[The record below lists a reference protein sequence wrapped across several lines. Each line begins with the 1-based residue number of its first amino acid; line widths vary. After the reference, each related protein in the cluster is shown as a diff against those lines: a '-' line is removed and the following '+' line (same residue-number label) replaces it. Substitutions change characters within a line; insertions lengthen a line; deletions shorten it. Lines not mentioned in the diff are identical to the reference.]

1 MSKRDYYEALGLK
14 RDASADAIKKAY
26 RKLAKEFHPD
36 INPDN
41 KEAEERF
48 KEVSEAYEHLSDLD
62 KKQHYDQFG
71 HSANRQSRSSGFEAN
86 YSNYKPAPRV
96 GETMNLTLKLTLE
109 EMFKGIKKRY
119 KYNRNEKCDGC
130 DGHGGIDM
138 KQCQTCHGHGVVMH
152 IFNTPIGIIRQPMPC
167 NMCNGLGETYTTQCD
182 KCTGSGIKGVEET
195 IDVDV
200 PSGVQEG
207 MTFVMQGKGHAIKS
221 GITGDLNINI
231 LEIPHKV
238 FTRTGNDLKI
248 NIKLTY
254 PQLVLGDK
262 VDIDTIDGSKIRI
275 TIPEHSDVGTNL
287 RIQNKGMVAF
297 NKTNRGDMYISLSI
311 DITKQITDT
320 AKDLLGKLKDVL

>member
-1 MSKRDYYEALGLK
+1 MSKKDYYEVLGLK
-14 RDASADAIKKAY
+14 RDASTDAIKKAY
-26 RKLAKEFHPD
+26 RKLAKELHPD
-36 INPDN
+36 INPNN

-48 KEVSEAYEHLSDLD
+48 KEVSEAYEYLSDPD

-71 HSANRQSRSSGFEAN
+71 HSPNRQSINSDFEAQYQN
-86 YSNYKPAPRV
+86 FRPAPKV

-109 EMFKGIKKRY
+109 EIFKGIKKRY

-130 DGHGGIDM
+130 DGHGGTDM
-138 KQCQTCHGHGVVMH
+138 KQCQTCHGHGIVMH
-152 IFNTPIGIIRQPMPC
+152 VFNTPIGIIRQPMPC
-167 NMCNGLGETYTTQCD
+167 NVCNGLGETYTTQCD
-182 KCTGSGIKGVEET
+182 KCTGSGVKGVEET

-200 PSGVQEG
+200 PPGVQEK
-207 MTFVMQGKGHAIKS
+207 MIFVMQGKGHAIKS

-238 FTRTGNDLKI
+238 FTRVGNDLKI
-248 NIKLTY
+248 NLKLTY

-262 VDIDTIDGSKIRI
+262 VDIDTIDGSKIRV

-287 RIQNKGMVAF
+287 RIQNKGMVAY
-297 NKTNRGDMYISLSI
+297 NKTIRGDMYISLSI
-311 DITKQITDT
+311 DIPKQITDT